1 MENINVESIARIEEM
16 AKMYNMLNEEQQ
28 AEILKL
34 FDNEEDKITFMKCM
48 SIYKLMTD
56 TRFYNKAKEYV
67 AERLYAELTAQ

>member
-1 MENINVESIARIEEM
+1 MENINVESIARMEEM
-16 AKMYNMLNEEQQ
+16 AKMYNMLNEEHQ

-48 SIYKLMTD
+48 SVYKLMTD

-67 AERLYAELTAQ
+67 AERLYAEFNA